1 MKINKWLY
9 MSAALLVLAGCN
21 DDWNEDKLDGF
32 KRPEVT
38 DIKKIEYTLLDA
50 DYKAIATNKTNKA
63 LAESLGLSDALSK
76 LTNDKYY
83 RMKFRHP
90 NSCRPSCLILILQ
103 QMTSRLSK

>member
-9 MSAALLVLAGCN
+9 MSAALLVLAGCD

-63 LAESLGLSDALSK
+63 LAESLGLSDAS
-76 LTNDKYY
+76 

-90 NSCRPSCLILILQ
+90 NLYRLSYLILILQ
-103 QMTSRLSK
+103 QMISRLSK

>member
-50 DYKAIATNKTNKA
+50 TI
-63 LAESLGLSDALSK
+63 
-76 LTNDKYY
+76 
-83 RMKFRHP
+83 R
-90 NSCRPSCLILILQ
+90 Q
-103 QMTSRLSK
+103 

>member
-38 DIKKIEYTLLDA
+38 DIKKIEGEKRLLDW
-50 DYKAIATNKTNKA
+50 
-63 LAESLGLSDALSK
+63 E
-76 LTNDKYY
+76 
-83 RMKFRHP
+83 
-90 NSCRPSCLILILQ
+90 
-103 QMTSRLSK
+103 